1 MTEAVKLGNWHTLKT
16 LDWQRLILV
25 RMEPIDAF
33 TIIVVLA
40 MFGEA
45 YSRNRL
51 NNRVDAILK
60 DSELQGRTRE
70 FPKEIQVELMSVPTP
85 PDEWSPGLG
94 AYLNARPMLIFFVI
108 IMGWAGFLTL
118 IGLVATVP
126 KMILAILAVVLV
138 VALHSG
144 PDFYTLIEYFLQ
156 IAAETESDFL
166 SDHQLGLLSR
176 AKDHFEAWIL
186 LQLLFSI
193 GLLVGVLLPTEPA
206 AYYLLAFS
214 FIIFVVLG
222 NVYQIERGIFAGPG

>member
-1 MTEAVKLGNWHTLKT
+1 MREAIKLGNEHTLKT
-16 LDWQRLILV
+16 SEWQRLILV

-51 NNRVDAILK
+51 NKRVDFMLK
-60 DSELQGRTRE
+60 DSELQGRTPE
-70 FPKEIQVELMSVPTP
+70 FPRDIQVELMSVPTP

-108 IMGWAGFLTL
+108 IMGWAGLLTL

-144 PDFYTLIEYFLQ
+144 PDLYTLIEYFLQ
-156 IAAETESDFL
+156 IAAEAEIDFL
-166 SDHQLGLLSR
+166 SDRQLGLLSR
-176 AKDHFEAWIL
+176 AKTHFEGWVL
-186 LQLLFSI
+186 LQVFLST
-193 GLLVGVLLPTEPA
+193 GLLVGVLLPIDLA
-206 AYYLLAFS
+206 ALYVLVLTI
-214 FIIFVVLG
+214 IIFLALG
-222 NVYQIERGIFAGPG
+222 CSYQIQRGIFARP